1 MPKIK
6 NKSLNRKI
14 VSSSVSVIIS
24 LSLVLF
30 VLGLLS
36 LFLINAQRLTNYV
49 KENIGFSIMIKEN
62 IKEIELIEFNK
73 ILDGESFTKST
84 EFVSKEE
91 ATKDLENE
99 LGEDFVSFLGFNPI
113 MASIDVKLNSN
124 YANNDSLN
132 NISRELQKSKIVHEV
147 YYQKNLIERLN
158 NNIRKIS
165 FFLLVFSL
173 ILFFIAFALINNT
186 IRLSVYSKRFI
197 IRTMSLVGA
206 ESQFIQKPF
215 LINGVYQGLYSAIF
229 AVFLLIGSIQLIQ
242 KETANILNIND
253 LQIIGIVFIV
263 LFCSGV
269 IISVAST
276 FFAVRRFIYS
286 NEGELYN

>member
-1 MPKIK
+1 MSIRK

-84 EFVSKEE
+84 EFISKEA

-99 LGEDFVSFLGFNPI
+99 LGEDFVNFLGFNPI
-113 MASIDVKLNSN
+113 MASIDVKLNSS

-132 NISRELQKSKIVHEV
+132 NISSLLQKNKIVHEV
-147 YYQKNLIERLN
+147 YYQKNLIEKLN

-165 FFLLVFSL
+165 FFLFAFSL

-186 IRLSVYSKRFI
+186 IRLSVFSKRFV

-215 LINGVYQGLYSAIF
+215 LINAIYQGLYSAIF

-242 KETANILNIND
+242 KETASILNIND

-286 NEGELYN
+286 NEDELYN

>member
-1 MPKIK
+1 MSIRK

-84 EFVSKEE
+84 EFISKEA

-99 LGEDFVSFLGFNPI
+99 LGEDFVNFLGFNPI
-113 MASIDVKLNSN
+113 MASIDVKLNSS
-124 YANNDSLN
+124 YANNDL
-132 NISRELQKSKIVHEV
+132 
-147 YYQKNLIERLN
+147 
-158 NNIRKIS
+158 
-165 FFLLVFSL
+165 SL
-173 ILFFIAFALINNT
+173 IHI
-186 IRLSVYSKRFI
+186 
-197 IRTMSLVGA
+197 
-206 ESQFIQKPF
+206 
-215 LINGVYQGLYSAIF
+215 
-229 AVFLLIGSIQLIQ
+229 
-242 KETANILNIND
+242 
-253 LQIIGIVFIV
+253 
-263 LFCSGV
+263 
-269 IISVAST
+269 
-276 FFAVRRFIYS
+276 
-286 NEGELYN
+286 